1 MPFSRFR
8 AFFRQRIRNHVTLA
22 GVLFLLAL
30 GLTGAASFVSG
41 NNLLF
46 LIFAAMLALLLVS
59 GFLSR
64 LVLSGLELEL
74 LLPEH
79 VSARTP
85 TAARLRLRNLKR
97 FTPSFSIELS
107 GRPDPL
113 QNTPSILPAA
123 LYFPLIPGRAVVETA
138 AEVVF
143 PRRGRHRENLFVLST
158 RFPFGFLRKS
168 TTVALHRETIV
179 YPSLQPDESV
189 SDLIDAV
196 AGEIETHFRGAG
208 RDFYRIRPYESQD
221 SARHV
226 DWKATAHT
234 GALQVREFTRDD
246 RRAVEVYL
254 DRRVAAGENESFE
267 RQIERCAWLL
277 WSLADLDTRLC
288 LRSQRFSLSVP
299 EEGEIYDMLRF
310 LSLVEPIF
318 AVQNRAA
325 QNRVRP
331 EVQPM
336 DGQLMEPP
344 FDDANLQ
351 IVFTAYPLDFEQSG
365 WSGARVVEP
374 PPA

>member
-1 MPFSRFR
+1 MRYR
-8 AFFRQRIRNHVTLA
+8 VTLA

-97 FTPSFSIELS
+97 FTASFSIELA

-113 QNTPSILPAA
+113 SNTASILPAPI
-123 LYFPLIPGRAVVETA
+123 YFPLIPGRGMVETA
-138 AEVVF
+138 TEVVF
-143 PRRGRHRENLFVLST
+143 PHRGRHRENLFVLST
-158 RFPFGFLRKS
+158 RFPFGFIRKS

-179 YPSLQPDESV
+179 YPSLAPDESV
-189 SDLIDAV
+189 SELIDEV
-196 AGEIETHFRGAG
+196 AGEIETHFRGTG
-208 RDFYRIRPYESQD
+208 RDFYRIRPYETQD
-221 SARHV
+221 NARHV

-234 GALQVREFTRDD
+234 GALQIREFTRDD

-254 DRRVAAGENESFE
+254 DRRVAPGESDDFE
-267 RQIERCAWLL
+267 RNIDRCAWLL
-277 WSLADLDTRLC
+277 WTLRELDTRLC
-288 LRSQRFSLSVP
+288 LRSQRFSLSIP

-318 AVQNRAA
+318 VHPRAT
-325 QNRVRP
+325 RPVRA
-331 EVQPM
+331 EVPPADSQFT
-336 DGQLMEPP
+336 ETP

-351 IVFTAYPLDFEQSG
+351 IVFTAHPLDFEQTG
-365 WSGARVVEP
+365 WAGAHIVGREP
-374 PPA
+374 DA